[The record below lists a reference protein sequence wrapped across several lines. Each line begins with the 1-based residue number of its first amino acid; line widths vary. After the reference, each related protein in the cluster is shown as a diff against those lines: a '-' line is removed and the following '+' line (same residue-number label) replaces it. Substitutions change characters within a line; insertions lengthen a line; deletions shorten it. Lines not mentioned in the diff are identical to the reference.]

1 MKASDYIATF
11 LESKGVSH
19 VFELSGGMITHI
31 IDSISQKTKIKLV
44 TVHHEQSAAFAVDA
58 FGRIAGI
65 PSVAMATSGPG
76 ATNLLTG
83 IGSCYF
89 DSVPAIFITGQVNR
103 YELKGDRHIRQL
115 GFQETDIVA
124 MAKPITKAAI
134 QVENPEHLPTIL
146 EDAFKLANEGRPGP
160 VLIDIP
166 MDVQRSPIKVNP
178 KVEDIIEGTPISSST
193 IESIIVD
200 IQKAERP
207 LVLVGR
213 GVRAGHCQEAFEK
226 FIGSTHIPVVT
237 TLLAIDSLPYNNPM
251 HVGFIGSYGNRWAN
265 IAFGECDLLIVLGS
279 RLDIRQT
286 GADTK
291 FIENR
296 KIYHVDCE
304 EGEIN
309 NRIKG
314 CVPIVAELS
323 TFFGAFF
330 SKNTDTKFLVP
341 NVWIEYIAGLKAKWP
356 DSQELTTEGIN
367 PNKFMAQLSKDGSL
381 SKAYLADVGAH
392 QMWAAQSL
400 RLEKEQLFLTSG
412 GMGAMGYALPAAIGA
427 SIAFKDQ
434 PVVAIIGDGCMQI
447 NIQELQTIV
456 RNKLPIKIVVLN
468 NRVLGMIRQFQDS
481 YFESRYETT
490 YWGYDTPDFEKV
502 AIAYGIAAKTINAE
516 PEIEDATKWMWSEEN
531 KDRPVLL
538 QVMIDPHT
546 NTYPKIAF
554 GKPITEM
561 EPFFK
566 PIGMEST

>member
-89 DSVPAIFITGQVNR
+89 DSVPSIFITGQVNR
-103 YELKGDRHIRQL
+103 YELKGDRSIRQL

-134 QVENPEHLPTIL
+134 QVDNPELLPKIL
-146 EDAFKLANEGRPGP
+146 EDAFILANEGRPGP

-166 MDVQRSPIKVNP
+166 MDVQRTQIEENSILEEKKSNVNVP
-178 KVEDIIEGTPISSST
+178 NSE
-193 IESIIVD
+193 IESLVSD
-200 IQKAERP
+200 IQKAKKP
-207 LVLVGR
+207 LILVGR
-213 GVRAGHCQEAFEK
+213 GVRAGHCQEELEK
-226 FIGSTHIPVVT
+226 FLEFTQIPVIT
-237 TLLAIDSLPYNNPM
+237 TLLAVDSLAYDHPL

-314 CVPIVAELS
+314 CVPLVAELS
-323 TFFGAFF
+323 TFFETFF
-330 SKNTDTKFLVP
+330 NSYSNTKFTFPKDWV
-341 NVWIEYIAGLKAKWP
+341 EYITELKVKWP
-356 DSQELTTEGIN
+356 DTEELKTEGIN
-367 PNKFMAQLSKDGSL
+367 PNKFVAQLSKDGAL

-400 RLEKEQLFLTSG
+400 RLQQGQLFLTSG

-427 SIAFKDQ
+427 SIALQDK
-434 PVVAIIGDGCMQI
+434 PVVTIIGDGCMQI

-481 YFESRYETT
+481 YFDSRYETT

-502 AIAYGIAAKTINAE
+502 AVAYGVVAKTIHTEN
-516 PEIEDATKWMWSEEN
+516 EIEDATKWMWNEEN